1 LLSFPENVGCCEKNT
16 LQGSISFRDNIYDNM
31 NRQIEADYKYY
42 EITSEKMGN
51 VMTLKYKPSTLNFKR
66 VKLND

>member
-1 LLSFPENVGCCEKNT
+1 
-16 LQGSISFRDNIYDNM
+16 M

-51 VMTLKYKPSTLNFKR
+51 VMTFKYKPSTLNFKR